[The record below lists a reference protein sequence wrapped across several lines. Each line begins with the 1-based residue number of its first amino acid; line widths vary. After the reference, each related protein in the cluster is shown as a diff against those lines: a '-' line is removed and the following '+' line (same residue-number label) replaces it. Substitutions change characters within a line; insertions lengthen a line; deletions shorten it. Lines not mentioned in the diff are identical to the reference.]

1 MASRRTARH
10 PPPSPPEAIAKPLA
24 PEEHYR
30 CEKQRRSARRQDVA
44 IEEARRE
51 YAALLEA
58 DAARQKGGRP
68 KRVKESAD
76 DKATHD
82 RGGGSP

>member
-1 MASRRTARH
+1 MASRRTARYQ
-10 PPPSPPEAIAKPLA
+10 PPSPHEADAKPIS

-30 CEKQRRSARRQDVA
+30 REKQRRSARRQDVA
-44 IEEARRE
+44 LEEARKE

-68 KRVKESAD
+68 KKVKESAD
-76 DKATHD
+76 DKATD
-82 RGGGSP
+82 DEGSGAT